1 MKMKKF
7 FLAST
12 KLNLWLHQNKAEI
25 LDSYEGVLL
34 DYLLVKTKRGY
45 AGIYES
51 YETPNSSKYYIEFS
65 KNDEAVDQWCD
76 FFHLTD

>member
-1 MKMKKF
+1 MKKF
-7 FLAST
+7 TLAST
-12 KLNLWLHQNKAEI
+12 KLGLWLHQNKAEI

-45 AGIYES
+45 AGVYEHYVNANAS
-51 YETPNSSKYYIEFS
+51 DYYIEFS
-65 KNDEAVDQWCD
+65 TDDSAIDEWIS